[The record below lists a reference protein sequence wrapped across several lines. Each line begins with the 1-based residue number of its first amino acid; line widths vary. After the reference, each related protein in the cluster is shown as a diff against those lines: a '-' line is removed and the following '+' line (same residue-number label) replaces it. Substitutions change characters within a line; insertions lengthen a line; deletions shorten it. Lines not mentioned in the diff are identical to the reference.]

1 MADNK
6 FQTPEALARCLPMS
20 RLQAVLSGK
29 WKILILWYVAF
40 YRVQRFG
47 ALLRRLDGITQS
59 TLTRQLRELEADGF
73 LYTVAGKGCFVAE
86 KNLDLIREQKLKE
99 LEEKAAAGTMSAAEL
114 ENQKKAMEL
123 VEKYEAAMEDDFNTA
138 DAVSAVFELV
148 KLSNSTASAES
159 TGAYVGWMKETI
171 ERLCGVLGIITEKKE
186 EILDSEIEDMIAQRQ
201 AARKAKDFA
210 LADQIRGKLLD
221 MGIILEDTRE
231 GVKWKRA

>member
-73 LYTVAGKGCFVAE
+73 LHREVYPEVPPRVEYTLTAMGESFLPVLNHMLLWSETHLCPPDYDNPYQGGGRAPPPGPEAWVRLRGPYHS
-86 KNLDLIREQKLKE
+86 
-99 LEEKAAAGTMSAAEL
+99 GTGPR
-114 ENQKKAMEL
+114 QR
-123 VEKYEAAMEDDFNTA
+123 VEKVALPLFR
-138 DAVSAVFELV
+138 
-148 KLSNSTASAES
+148 
-159 TGAYVGWMKETI
+159 
-171 ERLCGVLGIITEKKE
+171 ER
-186 EILDSEIEDMIAQRQ
+186 
-201 AARKAKDFA
+201 
-210 LADQIRGKLLD
+210 
-221 MGIILEDTRE
+221 
-231 GVKWKRA
+231 

>member
-73 LYTVAGKGCFVAE
+73 LHREVYPEVPPRVEYTLTAMGESFLPVLNHMLLWSETHLCPPDYVNPYQDGARNHMVPGLVSSLYCLSSGSP
-86 KNLDLIREQKLKE
+86 
-99 LEEKAAAGTMSAAEL
+99 SAFW
-114 ENQKKAMEL
+114 NGWGG
-123 VEKYEAAMEDDFNTA
+123 
-138 DAVSAVFELV
+138 AVF
-148 KLSNSTASAES
+148 SGPWPRSGGCAH
-159 TGAYVGWMKETI
+159 G
-171 ERLCGVLGIITEKKE
+171 
-186 EILDSEIEDMIAQRQ
+186 
-201 AARKAKDFA
+201 
-210 LADQIRGKLLD
+210 
-221 MGIILEDTRE
+221 
-231 GVKWKRA
+231 

>member
-73 LYTVAGKGCFVAE
+73 LHREVYPEVPPRVEYTLTAMGESFLPVLNHMLLWSETHLCPPDYVNPYQDGGALTIPSLRILSYKICICLSPYLYFYE
-86 KNLDLIREQKLKE
+86 TLSTPPRPRLL
-99 LEEKAAAGTMSAAEL
+99 LYSAPHCSP
-114 ENQKKAMEL
+114 Q
-123 VEKYEAAMEDDFNTA
+123 
-138 DAVSAVFELV
+138 
-148 KLSNSTASAES
+148 
-159 TGAYVGWMKETI
+159 
-171 ERLCGVLGIITEKKE
+171 C
-186 EILDSEIEDMIAQRQ
+186 
-201 AARKAKDFA
+201 
-210 LADQIRGKLLD
+210 
-221 MGIILEDTRE
+221 
-231 GVKWKRA
+231 

>member
-73 LYTVAGKGCFVAE
+73 LHREVYPEVPPRVEYTLTELGYS
-86 KNLDLIREQKLKE
+86 LKP
-99 LEEKAAAGTMSAAEL
+99 
-114 ENQKKAMEL
+114 
-123 VEKYEAAMEDDFNTA
+123 
-138 DAVSAVFELV
+138 
-148 KLSNSTASAES
+148 
-159 TGAYVGWMKETI
+159 
-171 ERLCGVLGIITEKKE
+171 
-186 EILDSEIEDMIAQRQ
+186 ILDAMWNWGEAYK
-201 AARKAKDFA
+201 ARSGQDHA
-210 LADQIRGKLLD
+210 
-221 MGIILEDTRE
+221 
-231 GVKWKRA
+231 

>member
-73 LYTVAGKGCFVAE
+73 LHREVYPEVPPRVEYT
-86 KNLDLIREQKLKE
+86 L
-99 LEEKAAAGTMSAAEL
+99 T
-114 ENQKKAMEL
+114 AMGESFL
-123 VEKYEAAMEDDFNTA
+123 PVLNHMLLWSETHLCPPDYVNPYQDGGRGPRVEKVAAQLFR
-138 DAVSAVFELV
+138 
-148 KLSNSTASAES
+148 
-159 TGAYVGWMKETI
+159 
-171 ERLCGVLGIITEKKE
+171 ERQHGGRDSIS
-186 EILDSEIEDMIAQRQ
+186 SEIVAPSAMRGVISEAHVPGNDGFLLYSCGCGRRNS
-201 AARKAKDFA
+201 ARLSFA
-210 LADQIRGKLLD
+210 RGL
-221 MGIILEDTRE
+221 
-231 GVKWKRA
+231 